1 MMIDENSN
9 EVETASESYDETN
22 IEPAER
28 KPRSKER
35 GPDRKPRTY
44 KASSMNNFVQ
54 FRDRPEVFAKYLK
67 DEKGV
72 DIAGNSGTVKAFLI
86 LGGVMIAIFGGL
98 WLYNRYKNERK
109 DGIEN
114 MY

>member
-1 MMIDENSN
+1 MMEN
-9 EVETASESYDETN
+9 EDDKPIETAAEIYESEIDYS
-22 IEPAER
+22 ER
-28 KPRSKER
+28 KPRSRER

-44 KASSMNNFVQ
+44 RANSMKNFVQ
-54 FRDRPEVFAKYLK
+54 FREKPEVFAKYLN

-72 DIAGNSGTVKAFLI
+72 DIAGNSGIAKAFLI
-86 LGGVMIAIFGGL
+86 FVGVMIAVLGGL